1 MREKMGLG
9 LDTGLL
15 RDIQVLEDIGVL
27 EDILLEQEDIQV
39 LEQEDNRMLEL
50 DILGPQRDIQQWLEG
65 THIVQTNAKAEQRL
79 AAGGSSPLTV
89 EERRGSWLL
98 KEAQDHSL
106 HQRCEAEPSRT
117 S

>member
-27 EDILLEQEDIQV
+27 EDIL